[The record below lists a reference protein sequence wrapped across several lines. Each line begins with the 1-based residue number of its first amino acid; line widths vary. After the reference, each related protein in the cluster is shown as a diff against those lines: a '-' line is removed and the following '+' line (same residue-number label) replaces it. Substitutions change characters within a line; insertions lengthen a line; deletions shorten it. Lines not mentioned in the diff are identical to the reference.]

1 MNKERKTLLF
11 MYVDNFCGI
20 EQESF
25 NFDVRQR
32 FCVKNSNTIVPA
44 SDEFKNFPTHF
55 FGDNISA
62 LTLLIG
68 ENGAGKTTLFRLM
81 SKWLCELAAGTYPQ
95 ERGAFIICVGE
106 RNYLIAFQNGEE
118 WAPNIAGCVVLEHAS
133 KEDAQVILEDV
144 SLVYYTDTMTD
155 LELDELLPENKREF
169 LTDHSLIMRLSGA
182 LNRSNY
188 LENAKDTMKRA
199 EFAHQMKLFLH
210 LGNTKAFPIHFMKFS
225 SVKIGTS
232 KCFEH
237 LRSLGEDGDDM
248 KSLLESYGERIAP
261 KEADSPAMLTR
272 CLLWGFLTGVVSS
285 LLLWERRLFGMQK
298 SRVLPFFKDAFRANL
313 RHLKQSADTS
323 ELYIAIK
330 QLLGNLSHSVAAFE
344 DMLFENEFNK
354 LWEECGYNKN
364 TTLIDILRNAEE
376 RYLAKKTDFNW
387 QESCSDDRI
396 IYYIPLDKL
405 PRDRWEEFWP
415 LYEKFY
421 HMIPDFCFAWHNV
434 SSGEKNLGNLIS
446 MLTITDNGSLKEVH
460 NTWCLWDEPNNT
472 LHPQQ
477 ERKFIQR
484 LCALCSDGY
493 NNYQLWISTH
503 SPIMLSDVP
512 KQAAI
517 FLLPDNKTKQSDEKQ
532 GDNSPKKEGKKE
544 QERPARSSF
553 AQQIYTLYNDAFF
566 LEEGVIGTFAE
577 QHIRT
582 VYKKLLDLETRLN
595 SGRKL
600 GKKKISEAKQTLDE
614 TKVIIDCLDEPLL
627 KGHLQLMYKQCQREL
642 NRREQNT
649 NKL

>member
-11 MYVDNFCGI
+11 MYVDSFCGI

-25 NFDVRQR
+25 NFDVQQR

-44 SDEFKNFPTHF
+44 SDELKNFPEHF
-55 FGDNISA
+55 FGENISA

-95 ERGAFIICVGE
+95 ECGAFIIRVGE
-106 RNYLIAFQNGEE
+106 CNHLIAFQNGKK
-118 WAPNIAGCVVLEHAS
+118 WALDIAGGAVLECAS
-133 KEDAQVILEDV
+133 KKAAKAILEDV

-155 LELDELLPENKREF
+155 LELDELLSEDKREF
-169 LTDHSLIMRLSGA
+169 LTDDSLVTRLSGA
-182 LNRSNY
+182 LSRSNY
-188 LENAKDTMKRA
+188 LENAKDTIKRA

-210 LGNTKAFPIHFMKFS
+210 LENTKAFPIHFMKFS

-248 KSLLESYGERIAP
+248 KSLLENYGERIAP

-285 LLLWERRLFGMQK
+285 LLLWERRLFSMRK
-298 SRVLPFFKDAFRANL
+298 SRVLPFFQDAFRANL
-313 RHLKQSADTS
+313 RHLKQNADTS

-364 TTLIDILRNAEE
+364 TTLIDVLRNAEE

-396 IYYIPLDKL
+396 IYCIPLAEL
-405 PRDRWEEFWP
+405 PRDEWNDFWP
-415 LYEKFY
+415 YYEKFY
-421 HMIPDFCFAWHNV
+421 HMMPDCNFDWQYP
-434 SSGEKNLGNLIS
+434 SSGEKNYVNFMIPLIGLIDDS
-446 MLTITDNGSLKEVH
+446 AQKETSTI
-460 NTWCLWDEPNNT
+460 WCFFDEPDNT
-472 LHPQQ
+472 MHPQWQ
-477 ERKFIQR
+477 RKVIKNMCGVCNKANKDFQI
-484 LCALCSDGY
+484 
-493 NNYQLWISTH
+493 WISTH

-517 FLLPDNKTKQSDEKQ
+517 FLRIS
-532 GDNSPKKEGKKE
+532 KKNNQKE
-544 QERPARSSF
+544 SVSRPRSSF

-566 LEEGVIGTFAE
+566 MKQGVIGAFAE
-577 QHIRT
+577 GKISAIYHELSTLEKDLLCNRKFDIQ
-582 VYKKLLDLETRLN
+582 VAQKKLAYANR
-595 SGRKL
+595 
-600 GKKKISEAKQTLDE
+600 
-614 TKVIIDCLDEPLL
+614 IIVCLDEPLL
-627 KGHLQLMYKQCQREL
+627 KGHLQLLYKQCLKEL
-642 NRREQNT
+642 NKRTQQD
-649 NKL
+649 

>member
-1 MNKERKTLLF
+1 
-11 MYVDNFCGI
+11 MYVDNFCGF

-25 NFDVRQR
+25 NFDLKQR

-44 SDEFKNFPTHF
+44 SDGLEIFPTHF
-55 FGDNISA
+55 FGENVSA

-81 SKWLCELAAGTYPQ
+81 SKWLCELAAGTYPK
-95 ERGAFIICVGE
+95 ERGAFIIRIGKC
-106 RNYLIAFQNGEE
+106 NYLIAFQNGEE
-118 WAPNIAGCVVLEHAS
+118 WVPIVKGTALEFVS
-133 KEDAQVILEDV
+133 RKDVQIILKDV

-210 LGNTKAFPIHFMKFS
+210 LENIKAFPIHFMKFS

-232 KCFEH
+232 KCFKD
-237 LRSLGEDGDDM
+237 LRSLGAAGDDM
-248 KSLLESYGERIAP
+248 ISHLKNYGKRIAP
-261 KEADSPAMLTR
+261 KKADSPAMLMR

-285 LLLWERRLFGMQK
+285 LLLWERRLFGTRK
-298 SRVLPFFKDAFRANL
+298 SRVLPFFQDAFRANL
-313 RHLKQSADTS
+313 RYLKQSADTS

-344 DMLFENEFNK
+344 DMLFENEFSK
-354 LWEECGYNKN
+354 LWEEFGNNKN
-364 TTLIDILRNAEE
+364 DTIIDVLRNTEE
-376 RYLAKKTDFNW
+376 CYLAKKTVFNW
-387 QESCSDDRI
+387 QNSYSDDRS

-405 PRDRWEEFWP
+405 RRDKWKEFWE

-421 HMIPDFCFAWHNV
+421 HMMPDCSFDWQYP
-434 SSGEKNLGNLIS
+434 SSGEKNYVNSMISLIS
-446 MLTITDNGSLKEVH
+446 VQKETSTI
-460 NTWCLWDEPNNT
+460 WCLFDEPDNT
-472 LHPQQ
+472 LHPQW
-477 ERKFIQR
+477 ERAMIQTM
-484 LCALCSDGY
+484 CGACDKA
-493 NNYQLWISTH
+493 NKDFQIWISTH

-517 FLLPDNKTKQSDEKQ
+517 FLKVNEKT
-532 GDNSPKKEGKKE
+532 NKKE
-544 QERPARSSF
+544 QKGRIRSSF

-566 LEEGVIGTFAE
+566 MKQGVIGAFAE
-577 QHIRT
+577 GKISAIYHELSTLEKDLLCNRKFDIQ
-582 VYKKLLDLETRLN
+582 VAQKKLAYAN
-595 SGRKL
+595 G
-600 GKKKISEAKQTLDE
+600 
-614 TKVIIDCLDEPLL
+614 IIVCLDEPLL
-627 KGHLQLMYKQCQREL
+627 KGHLQLLYKQCLKEL
-642 NRREQNT
+642 NKRTQQN
-649 NKL
+649 